1 MSEHTASQIPL
12 EASFPMLK
20 NVSLS
25 EVLQESA
32 PSSTKNELDMRLLAA
47 KPAARVCRF
56 APCAGDRSPCNAP
69 LRRRTLALVQRLLS
83 IFAWMALLSGGALL
97 SGCTTV
103 RFLGQAAAG
112 QWEIAAAARPIP
124 EVIADPSTPDLTREL
139 LSEVESVR
147 RFAWQNGLNVS
158 GNYQEFVALDREYP
172 VWFVNASH
180 PLAFRARVF
189 DFPIVGSFPGLAW
202 FDKKDAEK
210 FRDKLLAQG
219 WDVNM
224 RGVGAFS
231 TGGWFDDPIVWTMLS
246 DSPGALASLVNTVL
260 HESLHATVLIK
271 DQQYYNESLASF
283 VADTMAGQYLQRR
296 SGEVMPEELRAY
308 LAARKFGQERARQ
321 LNLVYQELDAVYRS
335 ELSDEQKYE
344 RKRQIID
351 ALVRDLKL
359 GSRPNNATLIGFK
372 LYQVGK
378 DDFSELY
385 AACGYS
391 WRRFLTAVSSVKSE
405 EFGQPQRAEFGPVV
419 AEMTARG
426 CPTKLFP
433 IEPFRKPDRRW
444 RSKQRRRVEAVRAQ
458 VRRHEWAEAWAQKRK
473 AKSSAQGEPGRSAAG
488 NH

>member
-1 MSEHTASQIPL
+1 
-12 EASFPMLK
+12 MLK
-20 NVSLS
+20 IEGLS
-25 EVLQESA
+25 EVLQECG
-32 PSSTKNELDMRLLAA
+32 PSPAANELDKRSPTAQGR
-47 KPAARVCRF
+47 ARVVR
-56 APCAGDRSPCNAP
+56 RSPCQAP
-69 LRRRTLALVQRLLS
+69 LRRRTLPLVRLLS
-83 IFAWMALLSGGALL
+83 ISSYISRLFSFAALVSSAAVL

-139 LSEVESVR
+139 LSEVENVR

-158 GNYQEFVALDREYP
+158 GNYEEFVALDREYP

-180 PLAFRARVF
+180 PLAFQAKVF
-189 DFPIVGSFPGLAW
+189 KFPIVGSFPGLAW

-210 FRDKLLAQG
+210 FRDKLLAEG

-231 TGGWFDDPIVWTMLS
+231 TGGWFDDPIVWSMLS

-308 LAARKFGQERARQ
+308 LAARRFGQERARQ
-321 LNLVYQELDAVYRS
+321 LNLVYQKLDEVYRS
-335 ELSDEQKYE
+335 DAPAAEKYE

-351 ALVRDLKL
+351 ALMKELRLAV
-359 GSRPNNATLIGFK
+359 RPNNATLIGFR

-378 DDFSELY
+378 DDFSGLY
-385 AACGYS
+385 AACAYS
-391 WRRFLTAVSSVKSE
+391 WRRFLAATSSVKSE
-405 EFGQPQRAEFGPVV
+405 DFGEPQRAEFGPVV
-419 AEMTARG
+419 AALTARG
-426 CPTKLFP
+426 CPTELSP
-433 IEPFRKPDRRW
+433 IEPFRRPDRRW
-444 RSKQRRRVEAVRAQ
+444 YSKQRRRVAAARAQ
-458 VRRHEWAEAWAQKRK
+458 ARRHEWAEAWKRK
-473 AKSSAQGEPGRSAAG
+473 RATEAGERQLAPAGGDRRRSDR
-488 NH
+488 

>member
-1 MSEHTASQIPL
+1 
-12 EASFPMLK
+12 MLK
-20 NVSLS
+20 IEGLS

-32 PSSTKNELDMRLLAA
+32 PSAGENELDMRV
-47 KPAARVCRF
+47 PAANPSAPVCAR
-56 APCAGDRSPCNAP
+56 APRAGDRSPCNARV
-69 LRRRTLALVQRLLS
+69 LRRTLALVPRLLS
-83 IFAWMALLSGGALL
+83 IFACVVLLAGSSVL

-112 QWEIAAAARPIP
+112 QWEIASAARPIP

-231 TGGWFDDPIVWTMLS
+231 TGGWFDDPIVWSMLS

-260 HESLHATVLIK
+260 HESLHSTVLIK

-321 LNLVYQELDAVYRS
+321 LNVVYQELDAVYRS
-335 ELSDEQKYE
+335 NLPDEQKYE

-351 ALVRDLKL
+351 ALVRDLRL
-359 GSRPNNATLIGFK
+359 SARPNNATLIGFK

-391 WRRFLTAVSSVKSE
+391 WRRFLSAVSSVKSE
-405 EFGQPQRAEFGPVV
+405 DFGQPQRAEFGPVV
-419 AEMTARG
+419 AQLTARG
-426 CPTKLFP
+426 CPTQLFP

-458 VRRHEWAEAWAQKRK
+458 VRRHEWAEAWARKRR
-473 AKSSAQGEPGRSAAG
+473 SESAAEREPARSAAG
-488 NH
+488 DN